1 MSRLETLEIKN
12 GQDLVSAGHWEVLR
26 EAACRISTP

>member
-12 GQDLVSAGHWEVLR
+12 GQDLVKCWTLEGAEGGGM
-26 EAACRISTP
+26 